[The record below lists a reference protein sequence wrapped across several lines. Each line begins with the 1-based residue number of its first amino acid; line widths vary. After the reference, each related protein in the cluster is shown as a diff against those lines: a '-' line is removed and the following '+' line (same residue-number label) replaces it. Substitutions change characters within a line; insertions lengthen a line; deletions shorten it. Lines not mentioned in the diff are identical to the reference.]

1 MSLCPRHTGD
11 NEDSTGAEN
20 PMPSIEGPD
29 GAPDLTLAT
38 DALGRHI
45 IIQRSALAGF
55 RHHDAPTLWAGLQA
69 DDLITLMREVENPHD
84 PDAVALY
91 WKGRKLGYLPRG
103 ENFMVAR
110 LLDRRRNLSARIE
123 RLWRNAH
130 RNERI
135 RVAVVLH

>member
-1 MSLCPRHTGD
+1 
-11 NEDSTGAEN
+11 
-20 PMPSIEGPD
+20 MPSIEGPD

-38 DALGRHI
+38 GALGRHI

-55 RHHDAPTLWAGLQA
+55 RHHDAPTLWAGLQT
-69 DDLITLMREVENPHD
+69 DDLIGLVREVENPHD

-110 LLDRRRNLSARIE
+110 LLDRHRNLSARIE
-123 RLWRNAH
+123 RLRRNAH